1 MSSAK
6 RVLGR
11 GLADL
16 IPVGGD
22 GVSNGNGNGSAR
34 EASIGV
40 AGGGS
45 ASETPIATLHPNPRQ
60 PRTYFDDN
68 ALEELAASIT
78 ANGILQ
84 PILVRP
90 RPTGGYEIVAGERRY
105 RAALLAGLKT
115 VPIIIR
121 ELTDAETLALALI
134 ENLIRE
140 DIGPLETARAFQ
152 RLMEDFGWTQE
163 EMGRRVGKSRP
174 SVSNALRLLELSSPM
189 QQSLER
195 GEMTEGHARA
205 LVGDRSQR
213 ENAGF
218 RERQNR
224 VFQQTIAKS
233 LSVREVERLM
243 RGPAPDSSEF
253 TGPTGRANVSRETF
267 SGTDTDRNS
276 LESIERRALEDRL
289 RDVLGTQVRIAGTD
303 DRGRIEIEYFS
314 ADELDGLLS
323 RLESTFAPKSE
334 QITGSKRGGESA
346 RNQPTPG
353 GGLTHGLLGSPRPGA

>member
-22 GVSNGNGNGSAR
+22 AVSNGTLK
-34 EASIGV
+34 EATIGV

-45 ASETPIATLHPNPRQ
+45 ASEAPIATLHPNPRQ
-60 PRTYFDDN
+60 PRTHFDET
-68 ALEELAASIT
+68 ALDELAASIT

-90 RPTGGYEIVAGERRY
+90 RPNGGYEIVAGERRY
-105 RAALLAGLKT
+105 RASLLAGLKT

-174 SVSNALRLLELSSPM
+174 AVSNALRLLELSQPM

-195 GEMTEGHARA
+195 GELTEGHARA

-213 ENAGF
+213 ENPGF

-224 VFQQTIAKS
+224 VFQQIVSKS
-233 LSVREVERLM
+233 LSVREAERLM
-243 RGPAPDSSEF
+243 RGPVADVAETPGAEGKS
-253 TGPTGRANVSRETF
+253 GVSRET
-267 SGTDTDRNS
+267 SPSNASDRNS
-276 LESIERRALEDRL
+276 VESIERRALEDRL
-289 RDVLGTQVRIAGTD
+289 RDALGTQVRIAGTD
-303 DRGRIEIEYFS
+303 ERGRIEIEYFS
-314 ADELDGLLS
+314 ADELDGLLGK
-323 RLESTFAPKSE
+323 LESTFAPKTE
-334 QITGSKRGGESA
+334 RITSLKREEGSTR
-346 RNQPTPG
+346 TPPRQG
-353 GGLTHGLLGSPRPGA
+353 GGPIHGLLGSRRPGV

>member
-22 GVSNGNGNGSAR
+22 AVSNGNGAVK
-34 EASIGV
+34 EAAIGV
-40 AGGGS
+40 AGGG
-45 ASETPIATLHPNPRQ
+45 AVSEAPIATLHPNPRQ
-60 PRTYFDDN
+60 PRTHFDDA
-68 ALEELAASIT
+68 ALDELAASIS

-90 RPTGGYEIVAGERRY
+90 LPNGGYEIVAGERRY
-105 RAALLAGLKT
+105 RAALLAGLKSL
-115 VPIIIR
+115 PIIIR

-174 SVSNALRLLELSSPM
+174 AVSNALRLLELSLPM

-195 GEMTEGHARA
+195 GELTEGHARA

-213 ENAGF
+213 ENPGF

-224 VFQQTIAKS
+224 VFQQIVSKN
-233 LSVREVERLM
+233 LSVREAERLM
-243 RGPAPDSSEF
+243 RGPVSDPEDPSASAGKP
-253 TGPTGRANVSRETF
+253 GVSRET
-267 SGTDTDRNS
+267 SAPGDLDRNS
-276 LESIERRALEDRL
+276 VASIERRALEDRL
-289 RDVLGTQVRIAGTD
+289 RDALGTQVRISGTD
-303 DRGRIEIEYFS
+303 ARGRIEIEYFS
-314 ADELDGLLS
+314 PDELDGLLV

-334 QITGSKRGGESA
+334 RITGSGREAGGV
-346 RNQPTPG
+346 RNRPRPTG
-353 GGLTHGLLGSPRPGA
+353 GPIHGLLGSPRSGA

>member
-1 MSSAK
+1 M
-6 RVLGR
+6 LGR

-22 GVSNGNGNGSAR
+22 AVSNGNGAVK
-34 EASIGV
+34 EAAIGV
-40 AGGGS
+40 ASGGS
-45 ASETPIATLHPNPRQ
+45 ASEAPISTLHPNPRQ
-60 PRTYFDDN
+60 PRTHFDDT

-90 RPTGGYEIVAGERRY
+90 RPNGGYEIVAGERRY

-115 VPIIIR
+115 LPIIIR

-174 SVSNALRLLELSSPM
+174 AVSNALRLLELSQPM

-205 LVGDRSQR
+205 LVGDRTQR
-213 ENAGF
+213 ENPGF

-224 VFQQTIAKS
+224 VFHQIVSKN
-233 LSVREVERLM
+233 LSVREAERLM
-243 RGPAPDSSEF
+243 RGPAAEGADAAQAGGKP
-253 TGPTGRANVSRETF
+253 GVSRETPA
-267 SGTDTDRNS
+267 GADAATDAVN
-276 LESIERRALEDRL
+276 SIERRALEDRL
-289 RDVLGTQVRIAGTD
+289 RDALGTQVRITGTD

-314 ADELDGLLS
+314 ADELDGLLI

-334 QITGSKRGGESA
+334 RITETKRPEGAVRNPPRSSGGPI
-346 RNQPTPG
+346 R
-353 GGLTHGLLGSPRPGA
+353 GLLGSPRSGA